1 MGILDKLRS
10 MGIGVKSPYEIERDA
25 NPGMNQFRSRGG
37 AASYED
43 IKQQEALN
51 RQAGVNLKRYQ
62 GRLKSGEKVRNIYG
76 VSYVVPAGGGSGYD
90 AAGPAATSYSND
102 FETAGG
108 QAPRGMFSNP
118 SPAQSYSNDFQ
129 SAGGVPNFGMYDGS
143 ASPSTARGVALNAD
157 GNLVMRDQQPEAV
170 ITPQEYVDNAANT
183 WGVNQSNFVV
193 PGDNFQNQIK
203 PEPIPSWV
211 DAMNERFTGNR
222 QAELPNFLDS
232 VFANQFPEGVSKSLF
247 TPNPQSITNNVPE
260 NQKNDLIDTYNTFSG
275 DIPQGKYNVPEEV
288 PFDPVAAQIR
298 TEKANLKAEMISERT
313 NPETSMFGA
322 AVVTPEE
329 VDKEYA
335 IRKNIQSYGNF
346 PDAFGGNT
354 NYMDTA
360 PQFDVPPAI
369 VREVGTPYA
378 LGQRP
383 VEFAGVSEPAPRGS
397 AEVGQAPTEFAGV
410 REPEYFQAS
419 SARPVERVFDLSVR
433 EDETAM
439 LNQGYLSYGESAV
452 TAASESVG
460 RELSFIEKQVA
471 MDEGFASVPYK
482 DSKGNLTV
490 GAGLTKEYFTDNPEE
505 LGNNFVRAV
514 SDKVAKLK
522 KSFGPLAYPKDE
534 KKQAALVS
542 LSYRGDV
549 GPKWTK
555 HFKEGRSK
563 QAQQELWN
571 SDEFRTLLQK
581 ENKTGKASPI
591 LNRVRRNEE
600 VLFGRKTIIPFNPRA
615 RI

>member
-10 MGIGVKSPYEIERDA
+10 MGIGVKSDYQRQREA
-25 NPGMNQFRSRGG
+25 NPGMRQFGSRGG
-37 AASYED
+37 PNYAD
-43 IKQQEALN
+43 IRQQEGIN
-51 RQAGVNLKRYQ
+51 REEGVNLKRYE
-62 GRLKSGEKVRNIYG
+62 GRLKSGEKVRNING
-76 VSYVVPAGGGSGYD
+76 ISYVVPAGGGSGYD

-108 QAPRGMFSNP
+108 QVPRG
-118 SPAQSYSNDFQ
+118 
-129 SAGGVPNFGMYDGS
+129 
-143 ASPSTARGVALNAD
+143 
-157 GNLVMRDQQPEAV
+157 MRDQQPEAV

-260 NQKNDLIDTYNTFSG
+260 NQKNDIIDTYNAFSG
-275 DIPQGKYNVPEEV
+275 AIPQGKYNVPEEV

-329 VDKEYA
+329 VDREYT

-369 VREVGTPYA
+369 VREVG
-378 LGQRP
+378 
-383 VEFAGVSEPAPRGS
+383 
-397 AEVGQAPTEFAGV
+397 QAPTEFTGV

-419 SARPVERVFDLSVR
+419 SARPVEKVFDLSVR

-505 LGNNFVRAV
+505 LGSNFVRAV

-600 VLFGRKTIIPFNPRA
+600 VLFGRKTVIPFNPRA

>member
-25 NPGMNQFRSRGG
+25 NPGMNQFKSRGG

-51 RQAGVNLKRYQ
+51 RQAGVTLKRFD
-62 GRLKSGEKVRNIYG
+62 GKLKSGEKIRNIYG

-90 AAGPAATSYSND
+90 TPSPTPAATSYSND
-102 FETAGG
+102 FESAGG
-108 QAPRGMFSNP
+108 PVPRGMFSNP
-118 SPAQSYSNDFQ
+118 LVQNEEVPYYLRSPETDSVRQAVEAY
-129 SAGGVPNFGMYDGS
+129 GGGMMPYEGQDQ
-143 ASPSTARGVALNAD
+143 TANNNRVQRGEV
-157 GNLVMRDQQPEAV
+157 
-170 ITPQEYVDNAANT
+170 TPQEYVDNAAKT
-183 WGVNQSNFVV
+183 WGVHPSNFVA
-193 PGDNFQNQIK
+193 PGDNFQNQGK
-203 PEPIPSWV
+203 PEPIPSWI
-211 DAMNERFTGNR
+211 DAMNERFAGNR

-232 VFANQFPEGVSKSLF
+232 MFANQFPEGISKSLF

-260 NQKNDLIDTYNTFSG
+260 NQKNALIDIYNAFSG
-275 DIPQGKYNVPEEV
+275 GVPQGKYNVPDEV

-298 TEKANLKAEMISERT
+298 TEKANIKAEMISERT
-313 NPETSMFGA
+313 DPETAMYGA
-322 AVVTPEE
+322 AVVTPAE
-329 VDKEYA
+329 VDREYA

-397 AEVGQAPTEFAGV
+397 AEIRQSPLEFAGV
-410 REPEYFQAS
+410 SEPEYFQAS

-505 LGNNFVRAV
+505 LGSNFVRAV

-600 VLFGRKTIIPFNPRA
+600 VLFGRKTIVPFNPRA